1 MIVNISIRPWG
12 EWLSWML
19 KRTSEYWQ
27 RIVVVMCGRQAQE
40 ALKKL
45 EDMTFTDE
53 EIDAFLP
60 KVR

>member
-1 MIVNISIRPWG
+1 
-12 EWLSWML
+12 
-19 KRTSEYWQ
+19 
-27 RIVVVMCGRQAQE
+27 MCGRQAQE